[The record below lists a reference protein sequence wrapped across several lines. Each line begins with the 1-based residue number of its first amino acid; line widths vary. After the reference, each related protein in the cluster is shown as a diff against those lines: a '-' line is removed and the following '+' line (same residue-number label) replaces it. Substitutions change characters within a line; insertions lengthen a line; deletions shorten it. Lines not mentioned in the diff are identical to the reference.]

1 MDIEEIRNDFPQLS
15 QGFIYF
21 DSGSTSLK
29 PRSVI
34 NKIKEYYDTSSVS
47 IGRGLHSPSTI
58 VTNAYEKAHEKV
70 RVFFN
75 ANGYIVF
82 TKNCTEAINIVAHGL
97 TWNKGD
103 KIVTTYLEHNS
114 NLLPWLNLRSS
125 GVKVELIKCRADGT
139 VNLNELKDA
148 VDGNTKLVA
157 ITHISNVL
165 GSIVPVEDITRIAK
179 EKNALVL
186 IDGAQAAPHLK
197 VDLEAIGCDFYA
209 ASGHKMLGPSGT
221 GILFIRDCTVEKLKP
236 MMIGGG
242 SATDLTLDK
251 ITYTTGYS
259 IFEAGTPNVAGGIGL
274 GAAVDYLTDIGMDQI
289 RKHELE
295 LIGYLIDKLRTFD
308 QVKIYGPDDMS
319 KRSGVVSFTINGVPA
334 HRIAIILDELGN
346 LAIRSGFHCAFLLN
360 RYILKEPD
368 GTARV
373 SLYLYN
379 TVQEVDK
386 LIDILK
392 DIVKNV

>member
-34 NKIKEYYDTSSVS
+34 NKMKEYYDTSSVS
-47 IGRGLHSPSTI
+47 IGRGLHSRSTI
-58 VTNAYEKAHEKV
+58 VTNSYEKAHEKV
-70 RVFFN
+70 RAFFN
-75 ANGYIVF
+75 ANGDIVF

-114 NLLPWLNLRSS
+114 NLLPWLNLRPS
-125 GVKVELIKCRADGT
+125 GVQVELIKCQADGT
-139 VNLNELKDA
+139 VNLNELKGA
-148 VDGNTKLVA
+148 IDGNTRLVA
-157 ITHISNVL
+157 ITHTSNVL

-197 VDLEAIGCDFYA
+197 VDLKAIGCDFYA

-308 QVKIYGPDDMS
+308 KVKIYGPDDIG
-319 KRSGVVSFTINGVPA
+319 KRSGVVSFTIKGVPT
-334 HRIAIILDELGN
+334 HRIAIILDELGKI
-346 LAIRSGFHCAFLLN
+346 AIRSGFHCAFLLN

-379 TVQEVDK
+379 TLQEVDI

-392 DIVKNV
+392 DIVKNA

>member
-34 NKIKEYYDTSSVS
+34 NKMKEYYDTSSVS
-47 IGRGLHSPSTI
+47 IGRGLHSRSTI

-70 RVFFN
+70 RAFFN
-75 ANGYIVF
+75 ANGDIVF

-114 NLLPWLNLRSS
+114 NLLPWLNLRPS
-125 GVKVELIKCRADGT
+125 GVQVELIKCQADGT
-139 VNLNELKDA
+139 VNLNEFKGAIDE
-148 VDGNTKLVA
+148 NTRLVA
-157 ITHISNVL
+157 ITHTSNVL

-197 VDLEAIGCDFYA
+197 VNLKTIGCDFYA

-308 QVKIYGPDDMS
+308 KVKIYGPDDIG
-319 KRSGVVSFTINGVPA
+319 KRSGVVSFTIKGVPA
-334 HRIAIILDELGN
+334 HRIAIILDELGKI
-346 LAIRSGFHCAFLLN
+346 AIRSGFHCAFLLN
-360 RYILKEPD
+360 RYILKELD

-379 TVQEVDK
+379 TLQEVDI

-392 DIVKNV
+392 DIVKNA

>member
-1 MDIEEIRNDFPQLS
+1 M
-15 QGFIYF
+15 
-21 DSGSTSLK
+21 
-29 PRSVI
+29 
-34 NKIKEYYDTSSVS
+34 
-47 IGRGLHSPSTI
+47 
-58 VTNAYEKAHEKV
+58 
-70 RVFFN
+70 
-75 ANGYIVF
+75 
-82 TKNCTEAINIVAHGL
+82 AHGL